1 MKPSGVNWI
10 GDVPRHWLIR
20 RCKEVMSYKKE
31 LNSNRR
37 EKTILSLTLDGVRVN
52 DPSNPIGLVPS
63 DYASYQIFQK
73 NDLVF
78 KLIDLENL
86 RTSRVGLVPM
96 TGAMSPAYIRMVPLD
111 RCASSKFLHYLF
123 MSMWHLDVF
132 QSLGGIGVRSSL
144 SASELGNLEVIV
156 PPLSEQV
163 RIAEF
168 LDGFMALAN
177 RQILQLDRKIGL
189 MHQLKSSLI
198 HEAVTRGVPSDV
210 AKAAS

>member
-78 KLIDLENL
+78 KLIDLDRIELEKEN
-86 RTSRVGLVPM
+86 V
-96 TGAMSPAYIRMVPLD
+96 
-111 RCASSKFLHYLF
+111 
-123 MSMWHLDVF
+123 
-132 QSLGGIGVRSSL
+132 
-144 SASELGNLEVIV
+144 
-156 PPLSEQV
+156 
-163 RIAEF
+163 
-168 LDGFMALAN
+168 
-177 RQILQLDRKIGL
+177 
-189 MHQLKSSLI
+189 
-198 HEAVTRGVPSDV
+198 
-210 AKAAS
+210 